1 MPAAGSQ
8 QAPFFENIMNVP
20 IISGIIALG
29 QTWLEGRNKKMAAKA
44 DAEATVIVKAAEST
58 ADWEKI
64 QAYNAG
70 TSWKDEWLTVYT
82 TLIITACFI
91 PKLQPFITT
100 GFEILKSAPNEILW
114 AILIVYSGSFGLNVL
129 DKIKK

>member
-1 MPAAGSQ
+1 
-8 QAPFFENIMNVP
+8 MNVP

-70 TSWKDEWLTVYT
+70 TSWKDEWLTLLFSVP
-82 TLIITACFI
+82 LIMAFVPGGIEYVS
-91 PKLQPFITT
+91 K
-100 GFEILKSAPNEILW
+100 GFEALEKMPSWYQYTLSV
-114 AILIVYSGSFGLNVL
+114 IVAASFGVRSAIGL
-129 DKIKK
+129 IKAKK